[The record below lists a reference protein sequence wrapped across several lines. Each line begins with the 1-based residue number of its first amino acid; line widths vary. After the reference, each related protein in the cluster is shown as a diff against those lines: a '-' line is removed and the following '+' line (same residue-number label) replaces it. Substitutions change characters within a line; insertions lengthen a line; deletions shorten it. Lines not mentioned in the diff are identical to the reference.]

1 MAGSG
6 NRLPVAGKAS
16 NPTVTKAWRGLGV
29 ANVIQLDSARYPEPA
44 PKPFLRMNVHDRSR
58 VEWVATVPVA
68 PAGQTHTWEVEFEA
82 EIADQM
88 WVPHQPWDHFQ
99 VRTRLTSPVMAPGHR
114 MVGPPIDQLRRR
126 ALAATH
132 ELKLAAR
139 GPLHVLEAA
148 VRRDR
153 ILREEESAEV
163 VRLLRTALEKA
174 QAAREACDYLC
185 DVRDPALQRE
195 QLLVDEWVST
205 HVILLVTRLTAALQG
220 KRTRAGPPRPL
231 GGDVGPVETAL
242 RDALLGEQEHR
253 ADVGIGSSIA
263 RNRHDVELFIN
274 RAAQLKKHFQ
284 QALFLDARAYML
296 DSRLRNWIAVVVA
309 MIASTFYFVW
319 QIYVLNAAMTAG
331 STTVSLMMAGLI
343 AALVYAAKDRIKE
356 LGRDWVSR
364 RLKHSY
370 ADRVAHLHLQQ
381 RMDPHRTK
389 LALARETIHVRRR
402 VEPDRLNPGLG
413 RTTVMHQIHVHELL
427 RHTGLKLLHDQGL
440 TGMKHVFRYDLS
452 PLFDKLDD
460 HVKRV
465 PVATAG
471 GVRTLAATRVYSIP
485 VSLRL
490 RQVGVENPVEICE
503 RGLVLVRRRGLERF
517 VRGPEALDLVRHGFG
532 QADSTPLPL
541 PGVAAIP
548 AKSLAARIR
557 KAKPTPAPTA
567 KTAS

>member
-1 MAGSG
+1 MAD
-6 NRLPVAGKAS
+6 
-16 NPTVTKAWRGLGV
+16 
-29 ANVIQLDSARYPEPA
+29 VIQLDSARTGMPGPEPA
-44 PKPFLRMNVHDRSR
+44 PKPYLRMNVHDRSR

-68 PAGQTHTWEVEFEA
+68 PAGQTHTWEVQFEA

-88 WVPHQPWDHFQ
+88 WVPHQPWEHFQ
-99 VRTRLTSPVMAPGHR
+99 VRTRLTSPVLAPGRR
-114 MVGPPIDQLRRR
+114 MGGLPIDQLRRR

-139 GPLHVLEAA
+139 GPLHVLETAL
-148 VRRDR
+148 RRDR

-163 VRLLRTALEKA
+163 VKRLRAALDKA
-174 QAAREACDYLC
+174 QAARDACDYLR
-185 DVRDPALQRE
+185 DARDPALQRE
-195 QLLVDEWVST
+195 QLLVDEWVSS

-220 KRTRAGPPRPL
+220 TATRRAPAQPL
-231 GGDVGPVETAL
+231 QGHVALVEAAL
-242 RDALLGEQEHR
+242 HDALVAEQEHR
-253 ADVGIGSSIA
+253 AEMGIGSSMA
-263 RNRHDVELFIN
+263 RTRHDVELFIN

-296 DSRLRNWIAVVVA
+296 DSRLRNWIAIVMA

-331 STTVSLMMAGLI
+331 STTVSLIMAGLI

-356 LGRDWVSR
+356 VGRDWVAR
-364 RLKHSY
+364 RLKHGY
-370 ADRVAHLHLQQ
+370 ADRVAHLHLQE
-381 RMDPHRTK
+381 RMDPNRTK

-402 VEPDRLNPGLG
+402 FEPDRLNPGLG
-413 RTTVMHQIHVHELL
+413 RTTVMHQIHVRELL

-465 PVATAG
+465 PVATAT

-485 VSLRL
+485 VSVRL
-490 RQVGVENPVEICE
+490 RQIGVENPVEICE

-517 VRGPEALDLVRHGFG
+517 VRGPEALDLVRSGFG
-532 QADSTPLPL
+532 QADSTPLPVA
-541 PGVAAIP
+541 GVAAIP

-557 KAKPTPAPTA
+557 GNKAEPSPAA